1 MVTALT
7 DTKLVE
13 EFDFDV
19 MKKNIKDLI
28 NIFYLMVIQ
37 YFYGFFKD
45 KVGFQRE
52 GSIQHPATP
61 TLSY

>member
-1 MVTALT
+1 MYLLSGAWTKENDFNQLVTALT

-19 MKKNIKDLI
+19 YEKNIKDLI

-37 YFYGFFKD
+37 YFLWFFLK
-45 KVGFQRE
+45 
-52 GSIQHPATP
+52 
-61 TLSY
+61 

>member
-19 MKKNIKDLI
+19 YEKNHQGSEKYILS
-28 NIFYLMVIQ
+28 NGNTIFSMDFL
-37 YFYGFFKD
+37 K
-45 KVGFQRE
+45 
-52 GSIQHPATP
+52 
-61 TLSY
+61 